1 MKVRPYNGRTMTY
14 PIKIEVGDGSAMTTV
29 WSGTTE
35 WWEKTLQTFDVKDAT
50 GRYVKI
56 TMTGNNSHDDA
67 WLGVYETEIY
77 VTGTLP
83 GSLTTPPSP

>member
-1 MKVRPYNGRTMTY
+1 
-14 PIKIEVGDGSAMTTV
+14 MTTV

-35 WWEKTLQTFDVKDAT
+35 WWEKTLQAFDVKDTA

-56 TMTGNNSHDDA
+56 SMTGKNSHDNA
-67 WLGVYETEIY
+67 WLSIYETEIY